1 MEGSEERT
9 EVRLR
14 GMHQTLSQSA
24 IVESPSAIYGPSEM
38 NSDWVRRRWFDLRN
52 GHSLYLVFV
61 LQFIQFVLVLYIKF
75 PDINI
80 YGFAI
85 ALLLV
90 YSALGTAIGYYYHR
104 KRQLRTDQDSVFEQS
119 RLAASVSE
127 VMLKA
132 VIGKASNDEIDYA
145 LNLLSKIK
153 KGSI

>member
-1 MEGSEERT
+1 
-9 EVRLR
+9 
-14 GMHQTLSQSA
+14 
-24 IVESPSAIYGPSEM
+24 M

-85 ALLLV
+85 VLLLV
-90 YSALGTAIGYYYHR
+90 YAALATAIGYYYHR
-104 KRQLRTDQDSVFEQS
+104 KRQLQTDQDSLFEQS
-119 RLAASVSE
+119 RLLASVLE
-127 VMLKA
+127 VILK
-132 VIGKASNDEIDYA
+132 VVSMQKIKQEEIDYA

-153 KGSI
+153 KGSV